1 MGSGDSH
8 KAYLIAGVCCAT
20 EENVLRKSLDSTVGK
35 ERYTFSLVSA
45 ELRVDGIIPEDDVL
59 RGVRHAGFSG
69 RVKTASLPDEPF
81 LQRHGHALR
90 TAIGGVLTLGGV
102 LLEPS
107 PSTALPAR
115 ILLLAAIIVGGW
127 DVFPKALSAL
137 RNRALD
143 MNVLMAMAVLGALAV
158 DRWSEAAAVIVLFAV
173 ALMLETYSTSRTR
186 RAMHSLVALS
196 PAQARV
202 SHDNH
207 EEDVPASSIV
217 PGDVVIIRPG
227 ERIPVDGVVVDGT
240 SAVDQS
246 TITGESVPVQRSTGE
261 TVYAGSL
268 NGRGALRV
276 RATRSAEDTT
286 IAHIIELIEEA
297 EHQRAPVQSFVDRF
311 AAIYTPAVLGI
322 AVLVAVIPPLVAG
335 GAFGDWLYRALVLL
349 VIACPCALVIS
360 TPVTLVSALTNGA
373 RNGVLV
379 KGGRHLETMG
389 SLRAMAFD
397 KTGTLTEG
405 RLKVT
410 DVVSLNGTPETDV
423 LQLVAAI
430 EHRSEHH
437 VAAALVHEAR
447 HRDIPYGHIPV
458 RDFEALPGKGVA
470 ATIKGIRYFIG
481 NHELSRERKFLSQA
495 AELAAFAFMADGK
508 TILILGVEGSPIG
521 MVALRDS
528 LRKECASS
536 LQDLR
541 RQGIKHLI
549 MLSGDNDEAASR
561 IARDVG
567 VHGWLAN
574 LKPEDKVDAV
584 RKLLAEHSTV
594 AMVGDGVNDAPAL
607 ATATVGIAMGAI
619 GSDTAM
625 ETADIVLMG
634 DNLEKLPYLVALGR
648 FTMKIIRQNIALALV
663 LKAAFIILSMAG
675 VATLWMAIL
684 ADDGAALAVIL
695 NGLRVLTFRHSSN

>member
-1 MGSGDSH
+1 
-8 KAYLIAGVCCAT
+8 
-20 EENVLRKSLDSTVGK
+20 
-35 ERYTFSLVSA
+35 
-45 ELRVDGIIPEDDVL
+45 
-59 RGVRHAGFSG
+59 
-69 RVKTASLPDEPF
+69 
-81 LQRHGHALR
+81 
-90 TAIGGVLTLGGV
+90 
-102 LLEPS
+102 
-107 PSTALPAR
+107 
-115 ILLLAAIIVGGW
+115 
-127 DVFPKALSAL
+127 
-137 RNRALD
+137 
-143 MNVLMAMAVLGALAV
+143 
-158 DRWSEAAAVIVLFAV
+158 
-173 ALMLETYSTSRTR
+173 
-186 RAMHSLVALS
+186 
-196 PAQARV
+196 
-202 SHDNH
+202 
-207 EEDVPASSIV
+207 
-217 PGDVVIIRPG
+217 
-227 ERIPVDGVVVDGT
+227 
-240 SAVDQS
+240 
-246 TITGESVPVQRSTGE
+246 
-261 TVYAGSL
+261 
-268 NGRGALRV
+268 
-276 RATRSAEDTT
+276 
-286 IAHIIELIEEA
+286 
-297 EHQRAPVQSFVDRF
+297 
-311 AAIYTPAVLGI
+311 
-322 AVLVAVIPPLVAG
+322 
-335 GAFGDWLYRALVLL
+335 

-410 DVVSLNGTPETDV
+410 DVVSLNGTPEADV